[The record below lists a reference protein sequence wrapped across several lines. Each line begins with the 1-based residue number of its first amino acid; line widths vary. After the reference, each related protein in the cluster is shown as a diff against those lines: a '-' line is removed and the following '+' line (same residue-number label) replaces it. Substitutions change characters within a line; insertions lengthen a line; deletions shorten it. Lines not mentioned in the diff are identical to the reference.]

1 MTRQSLLGLLLIVF
15 CVGGIG
21 TGIVRV
27 APGSNGGDAFAAV
40 VAALIG
46 IAAFFAVL
54 RVGRRGTSPWVRWAL
69 VPLLVAAFYVDRL
82 PERWQLAL
90 LTLAGGYVAA
100 FIGTVVARAV
110 RLTR

>member
-1 MTRQSLLGLLLIVF
+1 VTRQALLGFLLIVF

-21 TGIVRV
+21 TGIARV
-27 APGSNGGDAFAAV
+27 APGSNGGDALAAV
-40 VAALIG
+40 VAALVG
-46 IAAFFAVL
+46 VGAFFLVL

-90 LTLAGGYVAA
+90 LALAGGYVVT
-100 FIGTVVARAV
+100 FIGTVIVRAV